1 MRSRLFCKLSRAIRF
16 VTSAARSRAA
26 GTDPNWASRSRAP
39 FSPIPGAPGIG
50 EKGARDLLAQFGSVP
65 AALDRAAE
73 VTKRMARESLQNNR
87 ERIEMSL
94 RLATIHCDV
103 PIPFEP
109 EALLVQEPETET
121 LKALYKELE
130 FFSHLKEMG
139 PS

>member
-1 MRSRLFCKLSRAIRF
+1 
-16 VTSAARSRAA
+16 
-26 GTDPNWASRSRAP
+26 
-39 FSPIPGAPGIG
+39 
-50 EKGARDLLAQFGSVP
+50 
-65 AALDRAAE
+65 
-73 VTKRMARESLQNNR
+73 MARESLQNNR

-139 PS
+139 PSEDARPRDFAPLENAEAVRSFIAGMPSGRRAFDRLLFTSG